1 MKLRTHIS
9 FTRVQRSPITIH
21 LSPITFF
28 LLAILFSCNGPN
40 GIPEP
45 TDTPTSGDVNI
56 VVDES
61 YSMLF
66 DTELYTFQSLYK
78 NAHVH
83 AKFLPEDQSLQAL
96 MTDSAKVA
104 VINRPLNA
112 EEKKQFEARNL
123 FPIETKIAE
132 DAIAFV
138 VNNENPDTNFS
149 PAQLKEIMAGTDS
162 TWKQINPK
170 SLLNGIR
177 IIFDNPSSAN
187 ARYISTFSQ
196 SQHLPATAF
205 AVKSN
210 PEVIEYVNKHKNALG
225 VVSVNWI
232 SDRDDSIS
240 RGFLKKIKVI
250 GFSKPDTTGF
260 SKPDSIKFSKPGTD
274 EKYYK
279 PYQAYIKTK
288 EYPFCRDVY
297 MINRQT
303 RAGLGMGFVSFVA
316 GDQGQRIILKMGLI
330 PAIAPTRLVEIH

>member
-1 MKLRTHIS
+1 MKKFKSIYI
-9 FTRVQRSPITIH
+9 FFI
-21 LSPITFF
+21 LS
-28 LLAILFSCNGPN
+28 LLALLSSCNGPD
-40 GIPEP
+40 GKPEP
-45 TDTPTSGDVNI
+45 TDTPTSGDVSI

-61 YSMLF
+61 YTMLF

-83 AKFLPEDQSLQAL
+83 AKFLPEDQALQAL

-112 EEKKQFEARNL
+112 DEKKQFEARNL

-138 VNNENPDTNFS
+138 VNRENPDTNFS
-149 PAQLKEIMAGTDS
+149 PEQLIEIMSGKDT
-162 TWKQINPK
+162 TWKQINQK
-170 SLLNGIR
+170 SALNGIR

-187 ARYISTFSQ
+187 ARYISAFSK
-196 SQHLPATAF
+196 SQHLPSTAF

-210 PEVIEYVNKHKNALG
+210 PEVIEYVNKKRNALG

-250 GFSKPDTTGF
+250 GFSKPGATG
-260 SKPDSIKFSKPGTD
+260 FSKPGTD